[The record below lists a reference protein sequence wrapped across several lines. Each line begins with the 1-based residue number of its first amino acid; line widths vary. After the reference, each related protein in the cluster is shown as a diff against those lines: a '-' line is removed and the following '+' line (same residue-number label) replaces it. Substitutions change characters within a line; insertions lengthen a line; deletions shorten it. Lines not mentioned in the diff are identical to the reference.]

1 VPTDSSVHERY
12 LGMSILVTGGAG
24 YIGSHAVRLLRERG
38 RDVVVIDTME
48 FGHAAALGDVP
59 LIRADIA
66 DRQAVA
72 EVIRD
77 YDVDAVMHFAAYKAA
92 GESMER
98 PGRYFDNNV
107 AGGAALLETLAQQ
120 GVTRMIF
127 SSSCAVYGTPEVLPV
142 SEDSAIHPESPYGES
157 KAMVERMMSWYD
169 RCLGLRSVS
178 LRYFNAAGAWL
189 DGSIGE
195 DWTVTLNLVPLIMKT
210 ALGRRGT
217 LEIFGTDYPTPDG
230 TAIRDYVHVI
240 DLAEA
245 HLNALEL
252 LEGGGESTTVNL
264 GTGIGSSVLEV
275 LASAERAIGSA
286 VPYELAPRRPG
297 DPVALYSDG
306 DHARTLL
313 GWTPRYGL
321 DDIVSSAWA
330 WHSTHPDGFN
340 D

>member
-1 VPTDSSVHERY
+1 
-12 LGMSILVTGGAG
+12 MSILVTGGAG
-24 YIGSHAVRLLRERG
+24 YIGSHTVRLLRERG
-38 RDVVVIDTME
+38 RDVVVVDTME
-48 FGHAAALGDVP
+48 FGHAAALGDTP
-59 LIRADIA
+59 LVRADIA

-72 EVIRD
+72 EVVRN
-77 YDVDAVMHFAAYKAA
+77 YDVDAVMHFAGYKAA

-98 PGRYFDNNV
+98 PGRYFGNNV
-107 AGGAALLETLAQQ
+107 AGSAALLETLAQL
-120 GVTRMIF
+120 GVMRMIF
-127 SSSCAVYGTPEVLPV
+127 SSSCAVYGTPDGLPV
-142 SEDSAIHPESPYGES
+142 SEDSAIRPESPYGES
-157 KAMVERMMSWYD
+157 KAIIERMMSWYD

-210 ALGRRGT
+210 ALGRRGA
-217 LEIFGTDYPTPDG
+217 LQIFGTDYPTPDG

-245 HLNALEL
+245 HLKALEL
-252 LEGGGESTTVNL
+252 LEDGGDSTAVNL
-264 GTGIGSSVLEV
+264 GTGIGSSVFEV
-275 LASAERAIGSA
+275 LASAEKAIGSP

-297 DPVALYSDG
+297 DPVALYSNG

-313 GWTPRYGL
+313 GWNPQYGL

>member
-1 VPTDSSVHERY
+1 
-12 LGMSILVTGGAG
+12 
-24 YIGSHAVRLLRERG
+24 
-38 RDVVVIDTME
+38 ME
-48 FGHAAALGDVP
+48 FGHAAAIGDTP
-59 LIRADIA
+59 LVRADIA

-72 EVIRD
+72 EVVRA

-98 PGRYFDNNV
+98 PGRYFFNNV
-107 AGGAALLETLAQQ
+107 AGSAALLETLAQL
-120 GVTRMIF
+120 GVMRMIF
-127 SSSCAVYGTPEVLPV
+127 SSSCAVYGTPDGLPV
-142 SEDSAIHPESPYGES
+142 SEDSAIRPESPYGES
-157 KAMVERMMSWYD
+157 KAIIERMMSWYD

-210 ALGRRGT
+210 ALGRRDA
-217 LEIFGTDYPTPDG
+217 LQIFGTDYPTPDG

-245 HLNALEL
+245 HLKALEL
-252 LEGGGESTTVNL
+252 LENGGESTTVNL
-264 GTGIGSSVLEV
+264 GTGIGSSVFEV
-275 LASAERAIGSA
+275 LASAEKAIGSP

-297 DPVALYSDG
+297 DPVALYSNG

-313 GWTPRYGL
+313 GWNPHYGL

>member
-1 VPTDSSVHERY
+1 
-12 LGMSILVTGGAG
+12 MSILVTGGAG

-48 FGHAAALGDVP
+48 FGHASALGDTP

-66 DRQAVA
+66 DHQTVA

-107 AGGAALLETLAQQ
+107 AGGAALLETLAEL
-120 GVTRMIF
+120 GVMRMIF

-142 SEDSAIHPESPYGES
+142 SEGSPIRPESPYGES
-157 KAMVERMMSWYD
+157 KAIVERMMSWYD

-210 ALGRRGT
+210 ALGRRGA
-217 LEIFGTDYPTPDG
+217 LQIFGTDYPTPDG

-252 LEGGGESTTVNL
+252 LENGGESTAVNL
-264 GTGIGSSVLEV
+264 GTGIGSSVFEV
-275 LASAERAIGSA
+275 LASAEKAIGSP

-306 DHARTLL
+306 DRARTLL
-313 GWTPRYGL
+313 GWNPRYGL

>member
-1 VPTDSSVHERY
+1 
-12 LGMSILVTGGAG
+12 MSILVTGGAG

-48 FGHAAALGDVP
+48 FGHASALGDTP

-66 DRQAVA
+66 DHQTVA

-107 AGGAALLETLAQQ
+107 AGGAALLETLAEL
-120 GVTRMIF
+120 GVMRMIF

-142 SEDSAIHPESPYGES
+142 SEGSPIRPESPYGES
-157 KAMVERMMSWYD
+157 KAIVERMMSWYD

-210 ALGRRGT
+210 ALGRRGA
-217 LEIFGTDYPTPDG
+217 LQIFGTDYPTPDG

-252 LEGGGESTTVNL
+252 LENGGESTAVNL
-264 GTGIGSSVLEV
+264 GTGIGSSVFEV
-275 LASAERAIGSA
+275 LASAEKAIGSP
-286 VPYELAPRRPG
+286 VPYELAPPQTRRSRCLVLRWRPSSHSARLES
-297 DPVALYSDG
+297 ALR
-306 DHARTLL
+306 A
-313 GWTPRYGL
+313 
-321 DDIVSSAWA
+321 
-330 WHSTHPDGFN
+330 
-340 D
+340 

>member
-1 VPTDSSVHERY
+1 
-12 LGMSILVTGGAG
+12 
-24 YIGSHAVRLLRERG
+24 
-38 RDVVVIDTME
+38 
-48 FGHAAALGDVP
+48 
-59 LIRADIA
+59 
-66 DRQAVA
+66 
-72 EVIRD
+72 
-77 YDVDAVMHFAAYKAA
+77 MHFAGYKAA

-107 AGGAALLETLAQQ
+107 AGGAALLETLAQL
-120 GVTRMIF
+120 GVMRMIF

-142 SEDSAIHPESPYGES
+142 REDSAIRPESPYGES
-157 KAMVERMMSWYD
+157 KAIIERMMSWYD

-210 ALGRRGT
+210 ALGRRGA
-217 LEIFGTDYPTPDG
+217 LQIFGTDYPTSDG

-245 HLNALEL
+245 HLKALEL
-252 LEGGGESTTVNL
+252 LENGGESTVVNL
-264 GTGIGSSVLEV
+264 GTGIGSSVFEV
-275 LASAERAIGSA
+275 LASAEKAIGSP
-286 VPYELAPRRPG
+286 VRYELAPRRPG

-306 DHARTLL
+306 DHARTQI
-313 GWTPRYGL
+313 GWDPRHGL

>member
-1 VPTDSSVHERY
+1 
-12 LGMSILVTGGAG
+12 MSILVTGGAG

-48 FGHAAALGDVP
+48 FGHATALGDVP

-66 DRQAVA
+66 DRETVA

-107 AGGAALLETLAQQ
+107 AGGAALLETLAQH

-142 SEDSAIHPESPYGES
+142 SEDSAIRPESPYGES
-157 KAMVERMMSWYD
+157 KAIVERMMSWYD

-195 DWTVTLNLVPLIMKT
+195 DWTVTLNLVPLIMKS
-210 ALGRRGT
+210 ALARRGA
-217 LEIFGTDYPTPDG
+217 LQIFGTDYPTPDG

-245 HLNALEL
+245 HLKALEL
-252 LEGGGESTTVNL
+252 LEKGGESTAVNL
-264 GTGIGSSVLEV
+264 GTGIGSSVFEV
-275 LASAERAIGSA
+275 LASAEKAIGSP

-313 GWTPRYGL
+313 GWDPHYGL

-330 WHSTHPDGFN
+330 WHSTHADGFN

>member
-1 VPTDSSVHERY
+1 
-12 LGMSILVTGGAG
+12 MSILVTGGAG
-24 YIGSHAVRLLRERG
+24 YIGSHTVRLLRERG
-38 RDVVVIDTME
+38 RDVVVVDTME
-48 FGHAAALGDVP
+48 FGHAAALGDTP
-59 LIRADIA
+59 LVRADIA

-72 EVIRD
+72 KVVRD

-107 AGGAALLETLAQQ
+107 AGSAALLETLAQLD
-120 GVTRMIF
+120 VTRLIF
-127 SSSCAVYGTPEVLPV
+127 SSSCAVYGTPDTLPV
-142 SEDSAIHPESPYGES
+142 SEGSAIRPESPYGES
-157 KAMVERMMSWYD
+157 KAIIERIMSWYD

-210 ALGRRGT
+210 ALGSQSA
-217 LEIFGTDYPTPDG
+217 LQVFGTDYPTPDG

-245 HLNALEL
+245 HLKALER
-252 LEGGGESTTVNL
+252 LEDGGESTALNL
-264 GTGIGSSVLEV
+264 GTGVGSSVFEV
-275 LASAERAIGSA
+275 LASAEKAIGRP

-306 DHARTLL
+306 DRAHRLL
-313 GWTPRYGL
+313 GWNPHHGL
-321 DDIVSSAWA
+321 DEIVSSAWA
-330 WHSTHPDGFN
+330 WHSTHPDGFG

>member
-1 VPTDSSVHERY
+1 
-12 LGMSILVTGGAG
+12 MTGGAG
-24 YIGSHAVRLLRERG
+24 YIGSHTVRLLRERG
-38 RDVVVIDTME
+38 RKVVVVDTME
-48 FGHAAALGDVP
+48 FGHAAAIGDTP
-59 LIRADIA
+59 LVRADIA

-72 EVIRD
+72 EVVRA

-98 PGRYFDNNV
+98 PGRYFFNNV
-107 AGGAALLETLAQQ
+107 AGSAALLETLAQL
-120 GVTRMIF
+120 GVMRMIF
-127 SSSCAVYGTPEVLPV
+127 SSSCAVYGTPDGLPV
-142 SEDSAIHPESPYGES
+142 SEDSAIRPESPYGES
-157 KAMVERMMSWYD
+157 KAIIERMMSWYD

-210 ALGRRGT
+210 ALGRRDA
-217 LEIFGTDYPTPDG
+217 LQIFGTDYPTPDG

-245 HLNALEL
+245 HLKALEL
-252 LEGGGESTTVNL
+252 LENGGESTTVNL
-264 GTGIGSSVLEV
+264 GTGIGSSVFEV
-275 LASAERAIGSA
+275 LASAEKAIGSP

-297 DPVALYSDG
+297 DPVALYSNG

-313 GWTPRYGL
+313 GWNPHYGL